1 MRNYNML
8 QCFMNPNHTEWIVY
22 ILQTI
27 ISTYHAYD
35 FVTAMGWFLFFC
47 LFFFYVTRTEII
59 ELLKRWIKQNK
70 YGLLN
75 PLFFPR
81 TSTKSTVIIFFVKIF
96 CSPNDH
102 VSLSSHSPPPPQHFL
117 PLSHS
122 PQTSSIPTQMNRT
135 RGSEQWGLDPFRSHP
150 DVSFNPVIS
159 CNYSNGCRRWS
170 DHICTR
176 N

>member
-159 CNYSNGCRRWS
+159 CNYSNGCRR
-170 DHICTR
+170 
-176 N
+176 

>member
-8 QCFMNPNHTEWIVY
+8 QCFMNLNHTEWIVY

>member
-1 MRNYNML
+1 ML
-8 QCFMNPNHTEWIVY
+8 QCFMNLNHTEWIVY

>member
-22 ILQTI
+22 ILETI

-159 CNYSNGCRRWS
+159 CNYSNGCRR
-170 DHICTR
+170 
-176 N
+176 

>member
-1 MRNYNML
+1 ML
-8 QCFMNPNHTEWIVY
+8 YESESYWVDCLHLTDNNQY
-22 ILQTI
+22 ISCLWFC
-27 ISTYHAYD
+27 D
-35 FVTAMGWFLFFC
+35 CNGLVLVFLFV
-47 LFFFYVTRTEII
+47 FFLCHKNRNNRTA
-59 ELLKRWIKQNK
+59 KRWIKQNK

>member
-47 LFFFYVTRTEII
+47 LFFFYVTRTEIL